1 MRRLFATPLWLAA
14 LALILAMAPLRDW
27 MADPPMP
34 MTMAASD
41 AADPGDCTGCAGDEM
56 PPGVCMASCVIPLG
70 VIAASQPFVRSSAAA
85 SFSVA
90 SDKRLAGVFPLP
102 DPPRPKRLLRA

>member
-14 LALILAMAPLRDW
+14 LALVLAMAPLRGW
-27 MADPPMP
+27 MADPPM
-34 MTMAASD
+34 TMAASG
-41 AADPGDCTGCAGDEM
+41 AADPGDCKGCVGDEM

-70 VIAASQPFVRSSAAA
+70 AIAASQPFVRSSAAA
-85 SFSVA
+85 SFSIA